1 MAQCKAALGKTQG
14 QEVSSE
20 LSSTVVASFAKYQA
34 KAQAEYENK
43 VVKTLLAKKAELE
56 KELGDEIPLELPQEG
71 GTTATVLVLHA
82 KGVLAAWVGDSRAVA
97 GIKEEGGEWRAE
109 ALSVDHSIKD
119 PKERDRVFA
128 AGGQTASKSAED
140 GKLAEMVCVPN
151 AEGSLKVTRSL
162 GDSPFH
168 KNDVVSHVPDL
179 SHRELSPS
187 LRFVIACSDGVW
199 DVLDNAAVVK
209 LVGDHLK
216 SFTGGA
222 MQNAAKGACAAVVEE
237 VKAKSPTVGVPD
249 DDVSVVV
256 VVLRVLAASR

>member
-1 MAQCKAALGKTQG
+1 VAQCKAALGKTQG

-168 KNDVVSHVPDL
+168 KNDAVSHVPDL

-199 DVLDNAAVVK
+199 DVLSDADAVR
-209 LVGDHLK
+209 LVIERLEA
-216 SFTGGA
+216 TNGGNTA
-222 MQNAAKGACAAVVEE
+222 SGACAAVVQA
-237 VKAKSPTVGVPD
+237 VKAKSDDATPD

-256 VVLRVLAASR
+256 VVVRAKQ

>member
-1 MAQCKAALGKTQG
+1 VAQCKAALGKTQG

-199 DVLDNAAVVK
+199 DVLSDADAVR
-209 LVGDHLK
+209 LVIERLEA
-216 SFTGGA
+216 TNGGNTA
-222 MQNAAKGACAAVVEE
+222 SGACAAVVQA
-237 VKAKSPTVGVPD
+237 VKAKSDDATPD

-256 VVLRVLAASR
+256 VVVRAKQ

>member
-199 DVLDNAAVVK
+199 DVLSDADAVR
-209 LVGDHLK
+209 LVIERLEA
-216 SFTGGA
+216 TNGGNTA
-222 MQNAAKGACAAVVEE
+222 SGACAAVVQA
-237 VKAKSPTVGVPD
+237 VKAKSDDATPD

-256 VVLRVLAASR
+256 VVVRAKQ

>member
-97 GIKEEGGEWRAE
+97 GIKEEGGEWRVE

-168 KNDVVSHVPDL
+168 KNDAVSHVPDL

-199 DVLDNAAVVK
+199 DVLSDADAVR
-209 LVGDHLK
+209 LVIERLEA
-216 SFTGGA
+216 TNGGNTA
-222 MQNAAKGACAAVVEE
+222 SSACAAVVQA
-237 VKAKSPTVGVPD
+237 VKAKSDDATPD

-256 VVLRVLAASR
+256 VVVRAKQ